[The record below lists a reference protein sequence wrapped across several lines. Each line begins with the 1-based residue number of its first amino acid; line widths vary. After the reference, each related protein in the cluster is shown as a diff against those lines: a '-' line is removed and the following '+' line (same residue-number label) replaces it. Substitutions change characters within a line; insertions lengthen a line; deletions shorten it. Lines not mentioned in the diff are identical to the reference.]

1 MVHSSSNR
9 HYATTMNEH
18 RQRFLDWIRRQL
30 IGPAHVGRLQGSP
43 LERYPAG
50 VLYPANPGVSG
61 VDPAGDDDDVED
73 LPIGGDDPLPDRAA
87 KPVSRRRYVPPSSV
101 GFSFFV
107 HARGDLLLGI
117 TASGVTYTRCGE
129 RDEQGRFTRHE
140 YKRDRFEYGFAWDE
154 SDADP
159 SHRVILPPDGLLV
172 DVRTRPHGAGQIV
185 TVVLANR
192 QDPSESDNDRA
203 EHCLFEARL
212 ECEIRA
218 GDLKRYPRMD
228 PSLMTEEEQEIELRY
243 RHKPIYA
250 VGHGAAVDW
259 FMEQGQRPRIWS
271 EFMPAVDVPQ
281 VTVEPAGVDA
291 GVLALNFLA
300 EPKNQQEIP
309 DRLTVFVD
317 AYQRWVEGQREQA
330 AQFDNE
336 QERTTA
342 TRIFQRMEVAIDR
355 MRDGIELLRHDTVAA
370 EAFRIANQAMLDQMR
385 RHRHRPGEA
394 VSGRAPSWRPFQ
406 LAFLLTTI
414 ESTIREESDFRDLL
428 DLIWFPTGGGKT
440 EAYLG
445 LIAFLIAWRRRQ
457 HPLTGSGTAAIMRYT
472 LRLLTRQQFERAASM
487 ICAMELLRHG
497 NPEQLGEEPI
507 TVGMWVGSAVSPNR
521 FCDAESCVQEMAA
534 GDENAA
540 HKLVLR
546 ACPWCDIPLTAPDS
560 YRTSS
565 SEFHF
570 LCSNP
575 ACEFGPNGDGTDQIP
590 LPCNVIDEAL
600 YQRPPTLLIATI
612 DKFARLA
619 WEERAS
625 VFFNG
630 AESGSVCS
638 RPPEL
643 IIQDELHLVAGPLG
657 SVAGLYETALETVLA
672 LRGIRPKY
680 IASTATIRMAA
691 EQVRSLYGREA
702 AVFPPAGVS
711 ATDSWFARDDES
723 KPGRLYVGYLA
734 AALDQQHC
742 LAPLAATLLAAPFAA
757 FSEQQDRDD
766 LLEAWWTAVIYHGSL
781 RGVSNSH
788 NAYVTDVRDFARR
801 LDRER
806 EERARED
813 AAQEEGSGETPP
825 TDGARHSRRNATSH
839 NAAARAENRQ
849 NLAQVTSRA
858 TAHENA
864 RTFYR
869 LAHNRGKPD
878 CLDAVLATNMIS
890 VGIDVDRLALMVI
903 NGQPFSTAE
912 YIQASSRIGRAAVPG
927 IVVANYYRH
936 QARSL
941 SHYENFRPYHESF
954 YRFVEPTSVTPFTR
968 QVRNRALHAA
978 LIIALRHGCD
988 ELRANQSAGK
998 FDSSATSVRET
1009 VEALKQRCRRAADQ
1023 NLADATA
1030 DQLDRL
1036 VEQWHE
1042 EAKRCREK
1050 KRRLLYETT
1059 DNGANALLC
1068 QFNVPD
1074 AGIWRTLNS
1083 MRNVEETGL
1092 LEHDD

>member
-1 MVHSSSNR
+1 MAHSSSNQ
-9 HYATTMNEH
+9 HYVTRMKEH
-18 RQRFLDWIRRQL
+18 RQRFLDWIRCQL
-30 IGPAHVGRLQGSP
+30 IGPAHAGRLQGSP

-61 VDPAGDDDDVED
+61 IDPAGDDDDVED
-73 LPIGGDDPLPDRAA
+73 LPIGGDDPIPDRAA

-107 HARGDLLLGI
+107 QAGGDLLLGI
-117 TASGVTYTRCGE
+117 TASGVTYKRCGE
-129 RDEQGRFTRHE
+129 RDERGQFTRHE
-140 YKRDRFEYGFAWDE
+140 YERDRFEHGFDWDE
-154 SDADP
+154 SNADA
-159 SHRVILPPDGLLV
+159 SHRVTLPPDGLLV

-192 QDPSESDNDRA
+192 RDPSESNSDRA

-212 ECEIRA
+212 ECEIQA

-228 PSLMTEEEQEIELRY
+228 PTLMTEEEQEIELRY

-259 FMEQGQRPRIWS
+259 SVEHGEHPRIWS

-281 VTVEPAGVDA
+281 VTVEPPDFDA
-291 GVLALNFLA
+291 TVLVVGYLA
-300 EPKNQQEIP
+300 EPENQPEVLK
-309 DRLTVFVD
+309 RLAAFVD
-317 AYQRWVEGQREQA
+317 AYERWVKRQWKQAEQLD
-330 AQFDNE
+330 QE

-342 TRIFQRMEVAIDR
+342 ARICERMDVAINR
-355 MRDGIELLRHDTVAA
+355 MRDGIELLRRNTVAA
-370 EAFRIANQAMLDQMR
+370 VAFHIANQAMLDQMQQHQR
-385 RHRHRPGEA
+385 RPGA
-394 VSGRAPSWRPFQ
+394 TSRKRAPSWRPFQ

-414 ESTIREESDFRDLL
+414 ESTIREESDFRNLL

-445 LIAFLIAWRRRQ
+445 LIAFLIAWRRLKN
-457 HPLTGSGTAAIMRYT
+457 PPGGGGTTAIMRYT
-472 LRLLTRQQFERAASM
+472 LRLLTRQQFERAARM
-487 ICAMELLRHG
+487 ICAIELLRRSS
-497 NPEQLGEEPI
+497 PERLGEEPI
-507 TVGMWVGSAVSPNR
+507 TVGMWVGSAASPNR
-521 FCDAESCVQEMAA
+521 FSDAHICVQEMVA

-546 ACPWCDIPLTAPDS
+546 ACPWCDTPLKAPDS
-560 YRTSS
+560 YRATAG
-565 SEFHF
+565 EFHF
-570 LCSNP
+570 LCGNP
-575 ACEFGPNGDGTDQIP
+575 ACEFGPDGDSAEQIP
-590 LPCNVIDEAL
+590 LPCNVVDEAL
-600 YQRPPTLLIATI
+600 YQQPPTLLVATI

-625 VFFNG
+625 VFFGG
-630 AESGSVCS
+630 AESDRTRR

-702 AVFPPAGVS
+702 AVFPPAGLS
-711 ATDSWFARDDES
+711 ATDSWFARTDAS
-723 KPGRLYVGYLA
+723 RPGRLYVGYLA
-734 AALDQQHC
+734 AALDQRHC
-742 LAPLAATLLAAPFAA
+742 LAPLAAALLAAPFAA
-757 FSEQQDRDD
+757 FSNQQDRDD

-788 NAYVTDVRDFARR
+788 NAYVTDIRDFARR

-806 EERARED
+806 KEQASED
-813 AAQEEGSGETPP
+813 ADQKEGDGGTALES
-825 TDGARHSRRNATSH
+825 GARRSRRNGTGDA
-839 NAAARAENRQ
+839 AAARAESRQ

-858 TAHENA
+858 TAQENA
-864 RTFYR
+864 RTFDQ
-869 LAHNRGKPD
+869 LAHDRGKPD

-890 VGIDVDRLALMVI
+890 VGVDVDRLALMVI
-903 NGQPFSTAE
+903 NGQPFTTAE

-927 IVVANYYRH
+927 LVVANYYRH

-978 LIIALRHGCD
+978 LVIALRHGCD
-988 ELRANQSAGK
+988 ELRANRSAGQ
-998 FDSSATSVRET
+998 FDAKMTSVRET
-1009 VEALKQRCRRAADQ
+1009 VEKLKRRCRRAADE
-1023 NLADATA
+1023 NLAHATA

-1036 VEQWHE
+1036 VERWRQEAERCRDRKRGLHY
-1042 EAKRCREK
+1042 EAK
-1050 KRRLLYETT
+1050 
-1059 DNGANALLC
+1059 DGGANALLC
-1068 QFNVPD
+1068 QFDDPD
-1074 AGIWRTLNS
+1074 AGVWRTLNS

-1092 LEHDD
+1092 LQHDD